1 MVANVLN
8 RLTKEF
14 RLSVNTPDYPADKW
28 ICNPVMPG
36 CKRKYLKI
44 DGDTVSEMTTEEKE
58 QVDFVAPKTDE
69 QLESDRQDS
78 VRSTVR
84 KTYSEYDEFRIINKG
99 IQNKTNED
107 YVQYLAF
114 VTETDS
120 NLVSKASKS

>member
-28 ICNPVMPG
+28 IHNPVMPD

-44 DGDTVSEMTTEEKE
+44 DGDTVAEMTLEEKE

-69 QLESDRQDS
+69 QLEYERQVLS
-78 VRSTVR
+78 RSKVRE
-84 KTYSEYDEFRIINKG
+84 TYSEYDEFRIINKG
-99 IQNKTNED
+99 ILDKTDEE

-114 VTETDS
+114 VNGLES
-120 NLVSKASKS
+120 SKSAGV